1 MIHYKGMSS
10 DMNILAIGNS
20 FSMDAARYLHGIA
33 RAAGVNLNIANLYI
47 GGCPL
52 DKHYRNMLSGERVY
66 ELQFNGEATG
76 FKVSLDEALLNRK
89 WDIVTLQQA
98 SHLSTNRES
107 YEPYIERLL
116 DYVRECQPKA
126 KVYLH
131 ETWAYEDG
139 STRLMNMFGYE
150 HYDEMLADVKAA
162 YYGVYESFV
171 FDGLIPSGELLSLL
185 LRSGIEKVHRDTFH
199 ASLGLGRYALG
210 LLWFRVLT
218 GMTVSDNSF
227 SDFDEPVSDEEISI
241 VKACVESFSPDA
253 FNK

>member
-1 MIHYKGMSS
+1 
-10 DMNILAIGNS
+10 MNILAIGNS

-33 RAAGVNLNIANLYI
+33 RAAGVNLNIVNLYI

-52 DKHYRNMLSGERVY
+52 EKHYRNMLSGERVY

-76 FKVSLDEALLNRK
+76 FKVSLDEALLNRE
-89 WDIVTLQQA
+89 WDVVTLQQA
-98 SHLSTNRES
+98 SHLSTKLES
-107 YEPYIERLL
+107 YEPYIERIL

-126 KVYLH
+126 KVFLH

-139 STRLMNMFGYE
+139 SPRLMSMFGYE
-150 HYDEMLADVKAA
+150 RYDEMLADVKAT
-162 YYGVYESFV
+162 YYSVYDRLD
-171 FDGLIPSGELLSLL
+171 FDGIIPSGELLGLL

-227 SDFDEPVSDEEISI
+227 SDFDEPVSDEEIS
-241 VKACVESFSPDA
+241 VAKACVESIVTTLS
-253 FNK
+253 